1 MFWGMCVDVTDYTF
15 PSTNTASELWEI
27 MVSAEV
33 LADHRTLSANG
44 SNELKLHLADNWF
57 WISISADLN
66 NHTYIVRISMTKQ
79 K

>member
-1 MFWGMCVDVTDYTF
+1 MHVTDYTF

-44 SNELKLHLADNWF
+44 SNELKLHLADN
-57 WISISADLN
+57 
-66 NHTYIVRISMTKQ
+66 
-79 K
+79 